1 MALRR
6 GRIIDVAAELFVEHG
21 FADTTLDSIAR
32 HAGVAKRTL
41 YQQFGD
47 KEAIFKVVVAAK
59 TAPHDLMDFPLPG
72 RNKSVRERLTAV
84 GKKLSV
90 LFLADEHIGI
100 LRLMVGESRRV
111 PELMNHLVDV
121 GTKIVTGRIARV
133 FQDMIDEALIEPCDT
148 TASATL
154 FVDTVVASKSFLK
167 TLGRIE
173 RRPTDAELAE
183 RIDLFING
191 RLRPPADAGAHVAKS
206 ASAKKKTTPRKKAA
220 RRVRSSGR

>member
-1 MALRR
+1 
-6 GRIIDVAAELFVEHG
+6 
-21 FADTTLDSIAR
+21 
-32 HAGVAKRTL
+32 
-41 YQQFGD
+41 
-47 KEAIFKVVVAAK
+47 
-59 TAPHDLMDFPLPG
+59 
-72 RNKSVRERLTAV
+72 
-84 GKKLSV
+84 
-90 LFLADEHIGI
+90 
-100 LRLMVGESRRV
+100 MVGESRRV

-173 RRPTDAELAE
+173 RPPTDAELAE

-191 RLRPPADAGAHVAKS
+191 RLRPPADTGSRAAKS
-206 ASAKKKTTPRKKAA
+206 ASAKKKTAPRKKAA
-220 RRVRSSGR
+220 RRVRSTGR